1 MSEETNRRYVR
12 QLFNRMTRA
21 NAGCF
26 MCSRCHR
33 IDDRIRRLQDM
44 ARRLLDQQ
52 TLDGIADLVREL
64 EAEKAGLHPQ

>member
-1 MSEETNRRYVR
+1 
-12 QLFNRMTRA
+12 
-21 NAGCF
+21 
-26 MCSRCHR
+26 
-33 IDDRIRRLQDM
+33 M